1 MTAAW
6 DPKLCKSLAR
16 CRFLTPSRRN
26 VHTYAGL
33 HTSSPIESIDASG
46 ERNLGSDH
54 YRHFQH
60 FSALVH
66 SRGRQRLS
74 EIQSVW
80 PRVASSVNFSFS
92 PLRARPVI
100 WSLGTIWG
108 LGQRHLPLGMNCDL
122 VLGLPV
128 YHPSVSHKWG
138 LPVYRSWHCRRV
150 RGQKAWPWQCGEC
163 DGAQLTMP
171 PVWQSQHCS
180 SCHRQHF

>member
-128 YHPSVSHKWG
+128 YHPSVSHKCITQ
-138 LPVYRSWHCRRV
+138 V
-150 RGQKAWPWQCGEC
+150 
-163 DGAQLTMP
+163 GAACVSQLAL
-171 PVWQSQHCS
+171 
-180 SCHRQHF
+180 